1 MVSRAVH
8 EAFGA
13 FIAFFWLPV
22 RSAAEE
28 VGCVMAV
35 VTSVINLKGGVGKTT
50 LTIALAHY
58 LAGEHGKRVLV
69 IDLDPQTNATIALVN
84 ERRWRERD
92 QAGQTLYQLFR
103 DELDKTHL
111 FSARE
116 AILTRVSNVG
126 GGIPG
131 LDLLPSSIRLHR
143 IQDRITK
150 IADLESFR
158 GGPVFALRD
167 SLTDVMPYYD
177 HVLIDCPPNLGVI
190 TLNGIAISRYFL
202 IPVVPDILST
212 LGVPLVL
219 DRMADFALRAQHEIY
234 GLGIVV
240 SRYRAT
246 SKLHKETVLSMRRD
260 AVPGIHPPI
269 FNTIIT
275 EDLGVAEAADVEE
288 HVSTLRQKFGGTGPH
303 KQFSALA
310 EEYLRYVTPVPA
322 SH

>member
-1 MVSRAVH
+1 
-8 EAFGA
+8 
-13 FIAFFWLPV
+13 
-22 RSAAEE
+22 
-28 VGCVMAV
+28 MAV
-35 VTSVINLKGGVGKTT
+35 VTSIINLKGGVGKTT
-50 LTIALAHY
+50 LTLALAHY

-69 IDLDPQTNATIALVN
+69 IDLDPQTNATIALVT

-92 QAGQTLYQLFR
+92 QAGQTLYQLFKDQIENTR
-103 DELDKTHL
+103 L
-111 FSARE
+111 FSAQE

-150 IADLESFR
+150 IADLDTFR
-158 GGPVFALRD
+158 GGPVYALREALRD
-167 SLTDVMPYYD
+167 TLQQYD

-219 DRMADFALRAQHEIY
+219 DRMADFALRAQHEIF

-240 SRYRAT
+240 SRFRAA
-246 SKLHKETVLSMRRD
+246 SRLHKQTVMSMRRD
-260 AVPGIHPPI
+260 AIPGIHPPI
-269 FNTIIT
+269 FNSIIT
-275 EDLGVAEAADVEE
+275 EDVGVAEAADVEE
-288 HVSTLRQKFGGTGPH
+288 TVATLRQKFGGTAPH
-303 KQFSALA
+303 RQFSALA
-310 EEYLRYVTPVPA
+310 DEYLRYVGG
-322 SH
+322 

>member
-1 MVSRAVH
+1 
-8 EAFGA
+8 
-13 FIAFFWLPV
+13 
-22 RSAAEE
+22 
-28 VGCVMAV
+28 MAV
-35 VTSVINLKGGVGKTT
+35 VTSIINLKGGVGKTT
-50 LTIALAHY
+50 LTLALAHY

-69 IDLDPQTNATIALVN
+69 IDLDPQTNATIALVT

-92 QAGQTLYQLFR
+92 QAGQTLYQLFKDQIENTR
-103 DELDKTHL
+103 L
-111 FSARE
+111 FSAQE

-150 IADLESFR
+150 IADLDTFR
-158 GGPVFALRD
+158 GGPIYALREALRD
-167 SLTDVMPYYD
+167 TLQQYD

-219 DRMADFALRAQHEIY
+219 DRMADFALRAQHEIF

-240 SRYRAT
+240 SRFRPA
-246 SKLHKETVLSMRRD
+246 SRLHKQTVMSMRRD
-260 AVPGIHPPI
+260 AIPGIHPPI
-269 FNTIIT
+269 FNSIIT
-275 EDLGVAEAADVEE
+275 EDVGVAEAADVEE
-288 HVSTLRQKFGGTGPH
+288 AVATLRQKFGGTAPH
-303 KQFSALA
+303 RQFSALA
-310 EEYLRYVTPVPA
+310 DEYLRYVGG
-322 SH
+322 

>member
-1 MVSRAVH
+1 
-8 EAFGA
+8 
-13 FIAFFWLPV
+13 
-22 RSAAEE
+22 
-28 VGCVMAV
+28 MAV

-50 LTIALAHY
+50 LTLALAHY
-58 LAGEHGKRVLV
+58 LAAEHARRVLV
-69 IDLDPQTNATIALVN
+69 IDLDPQTNATIALVT

-92 QAGQTLYQLFR
+92 QTGQTLFQLFKDQIEGTR
-103 DELDKTHL
+103 Q
-111 FSARE
+111 FSAQE
-116 AILTRVSNVG
+116 AILTRVSNLG

-150 IADLESFR
+150 ITDLDAFR
-158 GGPVFALRD
+158 SPSVYALRE
-167 SLTDVMPYYD
+167 SLRDVLPQYD

-219 DRMADFALRAQHEIY
+219 DRMADFALRAQHEIF

-240 SRYRAT
+240 SRFRPT
-246 SKLHKETVLSMRRD
+246 SRLHKQTVISMRRD
-260 AVPGIHPPI
+260 AIPGIHPPI
-269 FNTIIT
+269 FNSIIT

-288 HVSTLRQKFGGTGPH
+288 QVSSLRDKFGGSGPH

-310 EEYLRYVTPVPA
+310 SEYLRYVGG
-322 SH
+322 

>member
-1 MVSRAVH
+1 
-8 EAFGA
+8 
-13 FIAFFWLPV
+13 
-22 RSAAEE
+22 
-28 VGCVMAV
+28 MAV
-35 VTSVINLKGGVGKTT
+35 VTSIINLKGGVGKTT
-50 LTIALAHY
+50 LTLALAHY

-69 IDLDPQTNATIALVN
+69 IDLDPQTNATIALVT

-92 QAGQTLYQLFR
+92 QAGQTLYQLFKDQIENTR
-103 DELDKTHL
+103 L
-111 FSARE
+111 FSAQE

-150 IADLESFR
+150 IADLDTFR
-158 GGPVFALRD
+158 GGPIYALREALRD
-167 SLTDVMPYYD
+167 TLQQYD

-219 DRMADFALRAQHEIY
+219 DRMADFALRAQHEIF

-240 SRYRAT
+240 SRFRAA
-246 SKLHKETVLSMRRD
+246 SRLHKQTVMSMRRD
-260 AVPGIHPPI
+260 AIPGIHPPI
-269 FNTIIT
+269 FNSIIT
-275 EDLGVAEAADVEE
+275 EDVGVAEAADVEE
-288 HVSTLRQKFGGTGPH
+288 TVATLRQKFGGTAPH
-303 KQFSALA
+303 RQFSALA
-310 EEYLRYVTPVPA
+310 DEYLRYVGG
-322 SH
+322 

>member
-1 MVSRAVH
+1 
-8 EAFGA
+8 
-13 FIAFFWLPV
+13 
-22 RSAAEE
+22 
-28 VGCVMAV
+28 MAV
-35 VTSVINLKGGVGKTT
+35 VTSIINLKGGVGKTT
-50 LTIALAHY
+50 LTLALAHY

-69 IDLDPQTNATIALVN
+69 IDLDPQTNATIALVT

-92 QAGQTLYQLFR
+92 QAGQTLYQLFKDQIENTR
-103 DELDKTHL
+103 L
-111 FSARE
+111 FSAQE

-150 IADLESFR
+150 IADLDTFR
-158 GGPVFALRD
+158 GGPVYALREALRD
-167 SLTDVMPYYD
+167 TLQQYD

-219 DRMADFALRAQHEIY
+219 DRMADFALRAQHEIF

-240 SRYRAT
+240 SRFRAA
-246 SKLHKETVLSMRRD
+246 SRLHKQTVMSMRRD
-260 AVPGIHPPI
+260 AIPGIHPPL
-269 FNTIIT
+269 FNSIIT
-275 EDLGVAEAADVEE
+275 EDVGVAEAADVEE
-288 HVSTLRQKFGGTGPH
+288 TVATLRQKFGGTAPH
-303 KQFSALA
+303 RQFSALA
-310 EEYLRYVTPVPA
+310 DEYLRYVGG
-322 SH
+322 

>member
-1 MVSRAVH
+1 M
-8 EAFGA
+8 
-13 FIAFFWLPV
+13 P
-22 RSAAEE
+22 
-28 VGCVMAV
+28 V
-35 VTSVINLKGGVGKTT
+35 VTSIINLKGGVGKTT
-50 LTIALAHY
+50 LTLALAHY

-69 IDLDPQTNATIALVN
+69 IDLDPQTNATIALVT

-92 QAGQTLYQLFR
+92 QSGQTLYQLFKDQLENTR
-103 DELDKTHL
+103 L
-111 FSARE
+111 FSAQE

-150 IADLESFR
+150 IADLDTFR
-158 GGPVFALRD
+158 GGAVYTLRESLRD
-167 SLTDVMPYYD
+167 TLQQYD

-219 DRMADFALRAQHEIY
+219 DRMADFALRAQHEIF

-240 SRYRAT
+240 SRFRAT
-246 SKLHKETVLSMRRD
+246 SKLHKQTVMSMRRD
-260 AVPGIHPPI
+260 AIPGIHPPI
-269 FNTIIT
+269 FNSIIT

-288 HVSTLRQKFGGTGPH
+288 TVGTLRQKFGGTAPH
-303 KQFSALA
+303 RQFSALA
-310 EEYLRYVTPVPA
+310 DEYLRYVGG
-322 SH
+322 

>member
-1 MVSRAVH
+1 MYPSSS
-8 EAFGA
+8 
-13 FIAFFWLPV
+13 WLTGNTRRCGGGLP
-22 RSAAEE
+22 R
-28 VGCVMAV
+28 MAV
-35 VTSVINLKGGVGKTT
+35 VTSIINLKGGVGKTT
-50 LTIALAHY
+50 LTLALAHY

-69 IDLDPQTNATIALVN
+69 IDLDPQTNATIALVT

-92 QAGQTLYQLFR
+92 QAGQTLYQLFKDQIENTR
-103 DELDKTHL
+103 L
-111 FSARE
+111 FSAPE

-150 IADLESFR
+150 IADLDTFR
-158 GGPVFALRD
+158 GGPIYALREALRD
-167 SLTDVMPYYD
+167 MLQQYD

-219 DRMADFALRAQHEIY
+219 DRMDVFTLRAQHEIF

-240 SRYRAT
+240 SRFRAA
-246 SKLHKETVLSMRRD
+246 SRLHKQTVMSMRRD
-260 AVPGIHPPI
+260 AIPGIHPPI
-269 FNTIIT
+269 FNSIIT
-275 EDLGVAEAADVEE
+275 EDVGVAEAADVEE
-288 HVSTLRQKFGGTGPH
+288 TVATLRQKFGGTAPH
-303 KQFSALA
+303 RQFSALA
-310 EEYLRYVTPVPA
+310 DEYLPYVGG
-322 SH
+322 

>member
-1 MVSRAVH
+1 
-8 EAFGA
+8 
-13 FIAFFWLPV
+13 
-22 RSAAEE
+22 
-28 VGCVMAV
+28 MAV
-35 VTSVINLKGGVGKTT
+35 VTSIINLKGGVGKTT
-50 LTIALAHY
+50 LTLALAHY

-69 IDLDPQTNATIALVN
+69 IDLDPQTNATIALVT

-92 QAGQTLYQLFR
+92 QAGQTLYQLFKDQLENTR
-103 DELDKTHL
+103 L
-111 FSARE
+111 FSAQE

-150 IADLESFR
+150 IADLDTFR
-158 GGPVFALRD
+158 GGPVYALREALRD
-167 SLTDVMPYYD
+167 MLPHYD

-219 DRMADFALRAQHEIY
+219 DRMADFALRAQHEIF

-240 SRYRAT
+240 SRFRAA
-246 SKLHKETVLSMRRD
+246 SRLHKQTVMSMRRD
-260 AVPGIHPPI
+260 AIPGIHPPI
-269 FNTIIT
+269 FNSIIT
-275 EDLGVAEAADVEE
+275 EDVGVAEAADVEE
-288 HVSTLRQKFGGTGPH
+288 TVATLRQKFGGTAPH
-303 KQFSALA
+303 RQFSALA
-310 EEYLRYVTPVPA
+310 DEYLRYVGG
-322 SH
+322 

>member
-1 MVSRAVH
+1 
-8 EAFGA
+8 
-13 FIAFFWLPV
+13 
-22 RSAAEE
+22 
-28 VGCVMAV
+28 MAV

-50 LTIALAHY
+50 LTLALAHY

-69 IDLDPQTNATIALVN
+69 IDLDPQTNATIALVT

-92 QAGQTLYQLFR
+92 QSGQTLYQLFK
-103 DELDKTHL
+103 DELESTRL
-111 FSARE
+111 FSAQE

-150 IADLESFR
+150 IADLDTFR
-158 GGPVFALRD
+158 GGPVYALREALRD
-167 SLTDVMPYYD
+167 TLQQYD
-177 HVLIDCPPNLGVI
+177 HVIIDCPPNLGVI

-219 DRMADFALRAQHEIY
+219 DRMADFALRAQHEIF

-240 SRYRAT
+240 SRFRTT
-246 SKLHKETVLSMRRD
+246 SKLHKQTVMSMRRD
-260 AVPGIHPPI
+260 AIPGIHPPI
-269 FNTIIT
+269 FNSIIT

-288 HVSTLRQKFGGTGPH
+288 TVGTLRQKFGGAAPH
-303 KQFSALA
+303 RQFSALA
-310 EEYLRYVTPVPA
+310 DEYLRYVGG
-322 SH
+322 

>member
-1 MVSRAVH
+1 
-8 EAFGA
+8 
-13 FIAFFWLPV
+13 
-22 RSAAEE
+22 
-28 VGCVMAV
+28 MAV
-35 VTSVINLKGGVGKTT
+35 VTSIINLKGGVGKTT
-50 LTIALAHY
+50 LTLALAHY

-69 IDLDPQTNATIALVN
+69 IDLDPQSNATIALVT

-92 QAGQTLYQLFR
+92 QAGQTLYQLFKDQIENTR
-103 DELDKTHL
+103 L
-111 FSARE
+111 FSAQE

-150 IADLESFR
+150 IADLDTFR
-158 GGPVFALRD
+158 GGPVYALREALRD
-167 SLTDVMPYYD
+167 TLQQYD

-219 DRMADFALRAQHEIY
+219 DRMADFALRAQHEIF

-240 SRYRAT
+240 SRFRAA
-246 SKLHKETVLSMRRD
+246 SRLHKQTVMSMRRD
-260 AVPGIHPPI
+260 AIPGIHPPI
-269 FNTIIT
+269 FNSIIT
-275 EDLGVAEAADVEE
+275 EDVGVAEAADVEE
-288 HVSTLRQKFGGTGPH
+288 TVATLRQKFGGTAPH
-303 KQFSALA
+303 RQFSALA
-310 EEYLRYVTPVPA
+310 DEYLRYVGG
-322 SH
+322 

>member
-1 MVSRAVH
+1 
-8 EAFGA
+8 
-13 FIAFFWLPV
+13 
-22 RSAAEE
+22 
-28 VGCVMAV
+28 MAV
-35 VTSVINLKGGVGKTT
+35 VTSIINLKGGVGKTT
-50 LTIALAHY
+50 LTLALAHY

-69 IDLDPQTNATIALVN
+69 IDLDPQTNATIALVT

-92 QAGQTLYQLFR
+92 QAGQTLYQLFKDQIENTR
-103 DELDKTHL
+103 L
-111 FSARE
+111 FSAQE

-150 IADLESFR
+150 VADLDTFR
-158 GGPVFALRD
+158 GGPVYALREALRD
-167 SLTDVMPYYD
+167 TLQQYD

-219 DRMADFALRAQHEIY
+219 DRMADFALRAQHEIF

-240 SRYRAT
+240 SRFRAA
-246 SKLHKETVLSMRRD
+246 SRLHKQTVMSMRRD
-260 AVPGIHPPI
+260 AIPGIHPPI
-269 FNTIIT
+269 FNSIIT
-275 EDLGVAEAADVEE
+275 EDVGVAEAADVEE
-288 HVSTLRQKFGGTGPH
+288 TVATLRQKFGGTAPH
-303 KQFSALA
+303 RQFSALA
-310 EEYLRYVTPVPA
+310 DEYLRYVGG
-322 SH
+322 

>member
-1 MVSRAVH
+1 
-8 EAFGA
+8 
-13 FIAFFWLPV
+13 
-22 RSAAEE
+22 
-28 VGCVMAV
+28 MAV

-50 LTIALAHY
+50 LTLALAHY
-58 LAGEHGKRVLV
+58 LAAEHSRRVLV
-69 IDLDPQTNATIALVN
+69 IDLDPQTNATIALVT

-92 QAGQTLYQLFR
+92 QGGQTLFQLFKDQLEGTR
-103 DELDKTHL
+103 Q
-111 FSARE
+111 FSPQE
-116 AILTRVSNVG
+116 AILTRVSNLG

-150 IADLESFR
+150 ITDLDAFR
-158 GGPVFALRD
+158 SPSVYALRET
-167 SLTDVMPYYD
+167 LRDVLPQYD

-219 DRMADFALRAQHEIY
+219 DRMADFALRAQHEIF

-240 SRYRAT
+240 SRFRAT
-246 SKLHKETVLSMRRD
+246 SRLHKQTVMSMRRD
-260 AVPGIHPPI
+260 AIPGIHPPI
-269 FNTIIT
+269 FNSIIT

-288 HVSTLRQKFGGTGPH
+288 QVSSLRDKFGGSGPH

-310 EEYLRYVTPVPA
+310 SEYLRYVGG
-322 SH
+322 